1 MTTAP
6 FRVGRHNKRLVYQ
19 LISPYAEPTKQDRLV
34 AVFFDAKEAQDF
46 VDIVNDEIVRGQT

>member
-19 LISPYAEPTKQDRLV
+19 LTFRDGPSDNDRLV

-46 VDIVNDEIVRGQT
+46 VDIVNSEIDRGQT